1 MGKLPGITREE
12 EEEKLRRTIAVAE
25 QKVEANRQ
33 GVRALAEELHAMQEE
48 FDESDKEA
56 QTLWHDT
63 DARFKFVNQDLRR
76 AEQARKK
83 PYFGRIDFRDKKL
96 KKDEVYYIGR
106 SVIAENPAEPEVID
120 WRAPIASVYYD
131 SALGDVTYS
140 VKGEGRYEI
149 NLSRKRTYEIEQD
162 RLKDFYDSDVVAND
176 ELLTRYLAKNKRAV
190 LGEIIATIQQ
200 EQNEVIRKK
209 PQHNL
214 IIQGAAGSGKT
225 TVAMHRISYILY
237 NYELEF
243 APEDFYIIGS
253 NQVLLNYI
261 TGVLPELNVYGVR
274 QMTME
279 QLFAR
284 LLYEDWDRKYV
295 IKPVRVGVTPPVKG
309 TLQWFRDLE
318 AFCLRYEERVIPRGD
333 VCIEK
338 NGVVLLTAE
347 AIRKILDRSMHLSRA
362 DKITRLT
369 EHLMAKLEN
378 EISGKYYS
386 YTANEK
392 KRLWNYYE
400 TYFGKRE
407 WKGSIFELYDDFL
420 REQEGKGFQVPLP
433 GKEFDVY
440 DLAAL
445 AYLYKRIK
453 EDEVI
458 REAGHVVID
467 EAQDFGMM
475 AYGALKY
482 CLSKCTYT
490 IMGDVSQNI
499 SIDYGLN
506 DWSELRKLMLPG
518 EFDYFGLL
526 RKSYRNTV
534 EISRF
539 ATDIL
544 YHGSFQ
550 IYPVEP
556 IIRHG
561 KEVRVSACAD
571 FSELLAQTVST
582 VREWV
587 EAGLETIAII
597 CADEEEVKRVTAGLE
612 GKVTLLSVGPDRMEF
627 TEGVMALS
635 LEYTKGLEFDAV
647 LLFDASAENY
657 PARDGYVKRLYV
669 AATRALHELVVLYRG
684 ELTGLIAEPVPEE
697 EKKKA
702 VTVVDAPGRKP
713 MPQEPEKTKEEIYRQ
728 KALEGEAERNM
739 REVYGPR
746 KIEVRRGKAGQEDL
760 QGEGVSADGAA
771 GRNAGNGGRT
781 PGSGQDARRND
792 GRSSGNAQDARGNG
806 GGAPGNGQGVQGNDG
821 GAPGNVQGV
830 QGNGGRASGNGQDT
844 RRNDGWA
851 SGNAQDTPGNRRNVP
866 ERTGTVPGNAPET
879 FPGEFGEMPS
889 TSALRPAGHTRI
901 DCAVRFFLKG
911 DGYFD
916 VMSSYGQLRITP
928 LSETVIR
935 ICFARGQGGSFPR
948 PEPEFTGSS
957 CRCRFRE
964 SMACMEVATEKV
976 LVRVDR
982 KTGALSFLTPQG
994 KALLSER
1001 GKEPRLV
1008 GTDRVWQFFEWGKE
1022 EQLFARDPG
1031 NGQPLKIGS
1040 SARYVSF
1047 GREGRLMPGLASAKG
1062 YELRFPAG
1070 AKVLCCNVPAYGTY
1084 VSEEGQTV
1092 IDYYFV
1098 YEK

>member
-1 MGKLPGITREE
+1 MSKLPGITREE

-25 QKVEANRQ
+25 QKVEANKQ
-33 GVRALAEELHAMQEE
+33 SVRALAEELHAMQEE

-106 SVIAENPAEPEVID
+106 SVIADNPAEPEVID

-131 SALGDVTYS
+131 SALGDVSYS

-237 NYELEF
+237 NYEREF

-261 TGVLPELNVYGVR
+261 TGVLPELNVYGVS

-279 QLFAR
+279 QLFVR
-284 LLYEDWDRKYV
+284 LLYEDWDRKHT

-318 AFCLRYEERVIPRGD
+318 EFCLRYEERVIPQGD

-347 AIRKILDRSMHLSRA
+347 AIRRILDKSRHLSRA

-392 KRLWNYYE
+392 KRLWSHYE

-407 WKGSIFELYDDFL
+407 WKGSIFELYDEFL
-420 REQEGKGFQVPLP
+420 REQDGKGFPVPLP
-433 GKEFDVY
+433 GTEFDVY

-453 EDEVI
+453 EDEII

-506 DWSELRKLMLPG
+506 DWSELRKMMLPE

-534 EISRF
+534 EISHF

-561 KEVRVSACAD
+561 REVRVSACAD
-571 FSELLAQTVST
+571 FRELLDETLTTVLG
-582 VREWV
+582 WV
-587 EAGLETIAII
+587 EAGMETIAVV

-612 GKVTLLSVGPDRMEF
+612 GKAPLLATGADRIEF
-627 TEGVMALS
+627 TEGVMVLS

-647 LLFDASAENY
+647 LLFDASEANY
-657 PARDGYVKRLYV
+657 PAKDGYVKRLYV
-669 AATRALHELVVLYRG
+669 AATRALHELVVLHQG
-684 ELTGLIAEPVPEE
+684 ELTRLIAEPVPEE
-697 EKKKA
+697 NRKKA
-702 VTVVDAPGRKP
+702 VVTVKAPERKP
-713 MPQEPEKTKEEIYRQ
+713 MPAEPEKTNEELYRQ
-728 KALEGEAERNM
+728 KALEGEIERNM
-739 REVYGPR
+739 RDRYGPR
-746 KIEVRRGKAGQEDL
+746 KIEVKQGKAEQARSGRED
-760 QGEGVSADGAA
+760 EGMTKDGAA
-771 GRNAGNGGRT
+771 GRNGGKAQNPAGK
-781 PGSGQDARRND
+781 
-792 GRSSGNAQDARGNG
+792 
-806 GGAPGNGQGVQGNDG
+806 APGRAQS
-821 GAPGNVQGV
+821 APENAGKVP
-830 QGNGGRASGNGQDT
+830 GRAQ
-844 RRNDGWA
+844 
-851 SGNAQDTPGNRRNVP
+851 NVP
-866 ERTGTVPGNAPET
+866 ENAQEIPT
-879 FPGEFGEMPS
+879 GEFGEMPD
-889 TSALRPAGHTRI
+889 TGVLRPAGHTKI
-901 DCAVRFFLKG
+901 DCAVRFFMKG
-911 DGYFD
+911 NGYFD
-916 VMSSYGQLRITP
+916 FISSYGQLRVTP
-928 LSETVIR
+928 MSETVIR
-935 ICFARGQGGSFPR
+935 VSFAKGQGGTFPG
-948 PEPEFTGSS
+948 PEPDFAGLK
-957 CRCRFRE
+957 CRYKSRE
-964 SMACMEVATEKV
+964 NANAVEIATEKI
-976 LVRVDR
+976 LVRVDK

-994 KALLSER
+994 KLLLSER
-1001 GKEPRLV
+1001 AKEPRQI
-1008 GTDRVWQFFEWGKE
+1008 GTDRVWQFFDWGKD
-1022 EQLFARDPG
+1022 EQLFARGAG
-1031 NGQPLKIGS
+1031 NEQPLKIGT
-1040 SARYVSF
+1040 SARYISF
-1047 GREGRLMPGLASAKG
+1047 GRESGLLPGLASAKG
-1062 YELRFPAG
+1062 YELSFPAG
-1070 AKVLCCNVPAYGTY
+1070 VRTLCCNIPVYGTY
-1084 VSEEGQTV
+1084 VSMEGRTV
-1092 IDYYFV
+1092 IDYYFL
-1098 YEK
+1098 YG